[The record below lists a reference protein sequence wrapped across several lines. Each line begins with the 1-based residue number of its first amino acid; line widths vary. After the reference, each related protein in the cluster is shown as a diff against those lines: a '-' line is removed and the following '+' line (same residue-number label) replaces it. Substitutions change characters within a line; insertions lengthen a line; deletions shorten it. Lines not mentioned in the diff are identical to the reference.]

1 MTPILSAILIA
12 TTIAISCGAFAIII
26 STRLRMRRMRRAEL
40 SYVVIVGVVEEPAF
54 KDALDA
60 ARGWVRE

>member
-12 TTIAISCGAFAIII
+12 TTIALSCGAFAIIS
-26 STRLRMRRMRRAEL
+26 STRRRMRRAEL
-40 SYVVIVGVVEEPAF
+40 SYVVIIGVEEPTF

-60 ARGWVRE
+60 ARGWVRK